1 MAHLPSRTAA
11 LLLALAVPA
20 AGSAAARP
28 NGRAAAYQR
37 WFEALEL
44 VSAGRNAE
52 ARHKL
57 DEILEIDP
65 GAAEVH
71 AMLARLCLK
80 DGDVMCAES
89 RASHA
94 VELAPD
100 LAEGHRVLAEIDLQQ
115 LQRSGETAALERA
128 LVHLAAAARAAP
140 HDVTTWNAWIR
151 TLATNGR
158 DDEARDVAARAS
170 ATPGVDPSVPW
181 MTLARIFLG
190 RGQAERAIAVLD
202 AVEVQGRGAVP
213 ILETLADLKA
223 GRGDLRGQAAALE
236 RLRQFRPDDAD
247 LAHRLGAVLLELG
260 DFYGAERPLRDAFE
274 ARAGDPLVRRDL
286 ARALVRLG
294 RGAAALDLLR
304 ELPQVYRAPH
314 TLLLWAQAAE
324 QAARFAEAADRL
336 DELSTA
342 LGEDDRKAFGGSL
355 RLRSARDR
363 LRARQP
369 DRALAL
375 CEGQDRDPSLLR
387 VRLQALDLSGRGMEA
402 ESVLR
407 LRRAAEPHD
416 AALLALAAE
425 RVAQRSGR
433 DLAVQSVVAALH
445 EVPAVRR
452 AGLAVDAA
460 EWLTAW
466 DQPELAAALLD
477 AENAADVVDVPVLR
491 GRAGT
496 FSAVGRAA
504 EAEALYRKAL
514 AAAPDDDG
522 LMNDLGFLL
531 ANEGRSIPEAVTLLE
546 RAVKLRPD
554 QTAYLDSLG
563 WALHRAGRTGEALPL
578 LRRAAQKARER
589 EEPTIR
595 EHLGDVYL
603 ALGDEDRAR
612 AEWEAALALGSG
624 QRPRLLQK
632 IERLATERTAR

>member
-1 MAHLPSRTAA
+1 MAHLPSRTAV
-11 LLLALAVPA
+11 LLLALAWPVAEPA
-20 AGSAAARP
+20 APRP
-28 NGRAAAYQR
+28 GGRAIAYQR

-44 VSAGRNAE
+44 ASAGRNAE
-52 ARHKL
+52 ARRKL
-57 DEILEIDP
+57 EEILEIDA

-89 RASHA
+89 RASRA
-94 VELAPD
+94 VELVPD
-100 LAEGHRVLAEIDLQQ
+100 LADGHRVLAEIDLQQ
-115 LQRSGETAALERA
+115 LQRTGAGAALERA
-128 LVHLAAAARAAP
+128 LGHLAAAARGAP
-140 HDVTTWNAWIR
+140 HDANTWNAWIR
-151 TLATNGR
+151 ALAANGR
-158 DDEARDVAARAS
+158 DDEAKDVAARAA

-202 AVEVQGRGAVP
+202 AVDVQGRGAVP
-213 ILETLADLKA
+213 ILETLADLKG

-236 RLRQFRPDDAD
+236 RLRQYRPDDAD

-274 ARAGDPLVRRDL
+274 ARANDPLVRRDL
-286 ARALVRLG
+286 ARGLVRLG

-304 ELPQVYRAPH
+304 EMPQAYRAPH
-314 TLLLWAQAAE
+314 TLILWAQAAE
-324 QAARFAEAADRL
+324 QAGRFAESADRL
-336 DELSTA
+336 DELAAT
-342 LGEDDRKAFGGSL
+342 LGDDDRKSFGGSL
-355 RLRSARDR
+355 RLRSARNR
-363 LRARQP
+363 LRAGQP

-375 CEGQDRDPSLLR
+375 TEGQDRDPSLLR
-387 VRLQALDLSGRGMEA
+387 VRLQALDQAARTMEA
-402 ESVLR
+402 ETLLR
-407 LRRAAEPHD
+407 QRRGAEPYD
-416 AALLALAAE
+416 AALIALDVE
-425 RVAQRSGR
+425 RVARRSGR
-433 DLAVQSVVAALH
+433 DLAVQSVVANVRD
-445 EVPAVRR
+445 VPHARR
-452 AGLAVDAA
+452 AGLVVDTA
-460 EWLTAW
+460 EWLAAW
-466 DQPELAAALLD
+466 DQVDLAAALLD
-477 AENAADVVDVPVLR
+477 AEGAPDVVDVPVLR

-496 FSAVGRAA
+496 LSAAGRAG

-514 AAAPDDDG
+514 VAAPDDDG
-522 LMNDLGFLL
+522 LLNDLGYLL
-531 ANEGRSIPEAVTLLE
+531 ASENRSIPEAVTLLE

-578 LRRAAQKARER
+578 LRRAAQKAKER

-624 QRPRLLQK
+624 QRQRLLQK
-632 IERLATERTAR
+632 IERLATERSAR